1 MTALLPAAA
10 AALFL
15 WLAPRGCDIRGDVAI
30 YRWTCLLPG
39 LLLVVPLGVALL
51 LPPLLIVGRRRVPPV
66 PDGWLVTILATGA
79 ATELVFLSAYFLYL
93 DPAYRALFLKEALL
107 NSATLRRRRY
117 RRRGLLASALTGALA
132 QRLKRRPSLGRRP
145 VGIPW
150 REEKDAPFPEKA
162 GSRRPA
168 LTCS

>member
-1 MTALLPAAA
+1 MIHRSSALRIPESPQLRDHVRAALVTALLPAAA

-79 ATELVFLSAYFLYL
+79 ATELVFLRAYFLYL

-107 NSATLRRRRY
+107 IPQPFVA
-117 RRRGLLASALTGALA
+117 GAIA
-132 QRLKRRPSLGRRP
+132 
-145 VGIPW
+145 
-150 REEKDAPFPEKA
+150 A
-162 GSRRPA
+162 GVYWLVLSPA
-168 LTCS
+168 LWRNA